1 MATKGT
7 TNPERIARWKVMA
20 AGLKPQLPQFP
31 LLGDLHTELETTI
44 QRSEELDARHE
55 ALKAETREVNRIR
68 QELEQKGDDL
78 RNRLAASLQTV
89 HGFQSEK
96 LIEYGIKPRRP
107 RGRDRQARKRRAP
120 AASAPAATLA
130 TEPFATTSA

>member
-7 TNPERIARWKVMA
+7 TNP
-20 AGLKPQLPQFP
+20 
-31 LLGDLHTELETTI
+31 
-44 QRSEELDARHE
+44 
-55 ALKAETREVNRIR
+55 
-68 QELEQKGDDL
+68 KGDDL

-107 RGRDRQARKRRAP
+107 RGRDRQARKRRTPAAAP
-120 AASAPAATLA
+120 APAG
-130 TEPFATTSA
+130 TTT